1 MENYTIE
8 SVLSLFLHKYCLTTK
23 NHPPNSKDR
32 MLSKENNLL
41 IITIQSQQ
49 TTVDLKITINK
60 KWEVTK

>member
-8 SVLSLFLHKYCLTTK
+8 SVLSLFLHKYCPTTK

-49 TTVDLKITINK
+49 TTVDLKITINE